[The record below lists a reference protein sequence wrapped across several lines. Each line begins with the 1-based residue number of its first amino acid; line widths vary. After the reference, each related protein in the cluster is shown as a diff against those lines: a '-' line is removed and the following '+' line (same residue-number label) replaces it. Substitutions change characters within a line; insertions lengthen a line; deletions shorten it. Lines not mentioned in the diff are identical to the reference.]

1 MPASGSAKSKAN
13 RVDFH
18 ECIQCHCVVHTKDLK
33 THVTE
38 CSSAENHGDFS
49 HAFLKDG
56 VFHGVVSLSSVD
68 IPVSKTMKND
78 VVLVHPSVMQ
88 LCSLSIG
95 QECIIQEKYIGIVW
109 PLSGAPSSNI
119 SVTESLLRLLE
130 LNTGDRVTVQALTE
144 SPLRATEARFQ
155 PKEWKQLYDI
165 EEFVKYL
172 KNSLCHKCLMLQS
185 EICVTYF
192 GQLCQL
198 KVIQLTA
205 VTENDNDLDLSVD
218 NVTSLSQEVDRL
230 NISSLDESSVLNESE
245 YQDSHVTSTPN
256 REQQLKSPGESPG
269 KRNNSVI
276 SSVSPQKGDISVDTS
291 QFKTPVKQQ
300 PSQRVGE
307 IYRISATTRCCL
319 VREDKVGVEK
329 SRTPAVMFS
338 DIGGM
343 TSQITLLKETV
354 MQPLKTPHLFS
365 STGLPSPRGVLV
377 FGPSGTGKTLL
388 IQAVCNEMNIFTQ
401 TVSTTDIISKYYG
414 ESEAKLRNVFKE
426 AEERAPS
433 IIVMND
439 IDSMF
444 GSREKTQ
451 NEALRRLLSTLLT
464 LMDGISSKSHSDRF
478 VVILASTVRPDSLDP
493 ALRRPGRLDREI
505 EVGVPTAK
513 ERLEILQKLLRD
525 SPHILSEDDK
535 KQIADTTHG
544 YVGADLLYL
553 CQQARI
559 NSVKR
564 ELQGRDSDS
573 RLNLNDVTAAMTTI
587 QPSAMREIQLEIP
600 KVHWTDI
607 GGQEEVKLKLRQ
619 AVEWPL
625 RHPEAFQRMGITP
638 PRGILMY
645 GPPGCSKTMIAK
657 ALATESGLNFLAV
670 KGPELFSKWV
680 GESERAVREVFRK
693 ARAAA
698 PSIVFFDEIDAL
710 AVERGSSSGS
720 SNVGDRVLAQLLT
733 EIDGVQSL
741 RDVTI
746 VTATNRPDMIDKA
759 LMRPGRLDRI
769 LYVPLPDMS
778 TRHKIFMI
786 HLSRM
791 PMGDTV
797 DIDGLVKVTEKYSG
811 AEVSAV
817 CHEAAMFALQEDIQ
831 SQKVEQR
838 HFDKALTVVRPRISD
853 QLIQF
858 YQNYHLNSGL
868 QAV

>member
-1 MPASGSAKSKAN
+1 MPGSSKSKAN

-18 ECIQCHCVVHTKDLK
+18 ECIQCHCVVHNKDLK
-33 THVTE
+33 THVNE
-38 CSSAENHGDFS
+38 CSNAENGGNFS

-56 VFHGVVSLSSVD
+56 VFHGIVSLTSGD
-68 IPVSKTMKND
+68 IPVSKDRKKD
-78 VVLVHPSVMQ
+78 VALVHPSVMN

-95 QECIIQEKYIGIVW
+95 QECIIQKKFIGIVW
-109 PLSGAPSSNI
+109 PLTSAPSSNV
-119 SVTESLLRLLE
+119 SVSEDLLRLLG
-130 LNTGDRVTVQALTE
+130 LKAGDPITVQPLVE
-144 SPLRATEARFQ
+144 SPVRAAEARFQ
-155 PKEWKQLYDI
+155 PKEWKQFYDE
-165 EEFVKYL
+165 EEFLKYL

-192 GQLCQL
+192 GQQCQL
-198 KVIQLTA
+198 KVTQLTA
-205 VTENDNDLDLSVD
+205 ETEIDRVLDLSVD
-218 NVTSLSQEVDRL
+218 NVCSLSQEVDRL
-230 NISSLDESSVLNESE
+230 NISSLDESSILNESD
-245 YQDSHVTSTPN
+245 YLDSPVSSTPN
-256 REQQLKSPGESPG
+256 RERQIKSPGESPG
-269 KRNNSVI
+269 KRNNSGI
-276 SSVSPQKGDISVDTS
+276 SSYSPQKGDISLDSS

-300 PSQRVGE
+300 PCHGVGE
-307 IYRISATTRCCL
+307 VYRVSTTTKCCL
-319 VREDKVGVEK
+319 ERNDKVGGEK
-329 SRTPAVMFS
+329 PGPPPVMFS

-354 MQPLKTPHLFS
+354 MQPLKSPHLFN

-377 FGPSGTGKTLL
+377 FGPSGTGKSRL
-388 IQAVCNEMNIFTQ
+388 IQAACNEMNIFTQ
-401 TVSTTDIISKYYG
+401 TVSATDIISKFYG
-414 ESEAKLRNVFKE
+414 ESEANLRNVFKQ

-433 IIVMND
+433 LIVMDD

-444 GSREKTQ
+444 GNREKTQ
-451 NEALRRLLSTLLT
+451 SEALRRLLSTLLT
-464 LMDGISSKSHSDRF
+464 LMDGISSKSCPDRF
-478 VVILASTVRPDSLDP
+478 VMILASTVRPDSLDP

-505 EVGVPTAK
+505 EVGVPTPK
-513 ERLEILQKLLRD
+513 ERLEILQKLLRV
-525 SPHILSEDDK
+525 SPHSLSEDDM

-559 NSVKR
+559 NAVKR
-564 ELQGRDSDS
+564 ELQGRDDDV
-573 RLNLNDVTAAMTTI
+573 RLNVNDVTAAMTTI

-600 KVHWTDI
+600 KVNWTDI
-607 GGQEEVKLKLRQ
+607 GGQEEVKLKLKQ

-625 RHPEAFQRMGITP
+625 RHPEAFQRVGISP

-710 AVERGSSSGS
+710 AIERGSSSGS

-746 VTATNRPDMIDKA
+746 VAATNRPDMIDKA

-778 TRHKIFMI
+778 TRHKIFTI

-791 PMGDTV
+791 PAGDTV
-797 DIDGLVKVTEKYSG
+797 DVDQLVKVTEKYSG

-817 CHEAAMFALQEDIQ
+817 CHEAAMFALQEDIA
-831 SQKVEQR
+831 SERVEQR

-858 YQNYHLNSGL
+858 YQNYHLKSDL